1 MILSIIIT
9 FTLSFKLKHYQRT
22 QIPSSAN
29 VFKEVTFP
37 QSELQCCQV
46 CMNEMA
52 CDGVKYDGTICSAL
66 RNVKI
71 NQGTGTEIAFVDSE
85 LIKPK
90 TKLLVLGGRKV
101 SDIKIE
107 VIDLEDPTNHGTSI
121 GNVQLFDN
129 LIFILYARW
138 RFRIVCLQTKL
149 ASLEIRKNSKEIV
162 QGSIQ

>member
-1 MILSIIIT
+1 MILSIVIT

-22 QIPSSAN
+22 QIPSSAY

-107 VIDLEDPTNHGTSI
+107 VIDLEDPTNHCTSI

-149 ASLEIRKNSKEIV
+149 ASLAIRKNI
-162 QGSIQ
+162 